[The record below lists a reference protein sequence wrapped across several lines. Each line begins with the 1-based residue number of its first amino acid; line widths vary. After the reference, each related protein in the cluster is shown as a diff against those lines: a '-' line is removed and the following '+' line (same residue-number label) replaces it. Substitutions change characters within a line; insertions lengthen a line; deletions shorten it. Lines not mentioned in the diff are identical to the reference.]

1 MIRLR
6 PYRDPDAG
14 AILSWIRSEREYY
27 QWSAGVLG
35 TYPPTEEQLE
45 KLSALMRFTAL
56 DGKEPAGF
64 FTLRNPKE
72 TLDEVRFGFVLVD
85 PGKRGRGI
93 GSEMLRLG
101 LRFAKDVYRA
111 EKASL
116 GVFENN
122 EAAYRC
128 YRAVGFRDMVLPEAE
143 AYDVMGER
151 WTCRELGI
159 ALGSRGAED
168 DEAL

>member
-6 PYRDPDAG
+6 PYVDRDAE
-14 AILSWIRSEREYY
+14 AIFSWIRSEREYY

-35 TYPPTEEQLE
+35 TYPPTREQLG

-64 FTLRNPKE
+64 FTLRNPNE

-85 PGKRGRGI
+85 PLKRGRGI
-93 GSEMLRLG
+93 GTGMLRLG
-101 LRFAKDVYRA
+101 LRFARDVYKA
-111 EKASL
+111 KKASL

-128 YRAVGFRDMVLPEAE
+128 YRAVGFRDVILSEAE

-151 WTCRELGI
+151 WTCRELEI
-159 ALGSRGAED
+159 ALGSPGAE
-168 DEAL
+168 EE

>member
-6 PYRDPDAG
+6 PYIDRDAG
-14 AILSWIRSEREYY
+14 TILSWIRSEREYY

-35 TYPPTEEQLE
+35 TYPPTPEQLG
-45 KLSALMRFTAL
+45 KLSSLMRFTAL
-56 DGKEPAGF
+56 EGKEPAGF

-85 PGKRGRGI
+85 PLKRGRGI
-93 GSEMLRLG
+93 GSGMLRLG
-101 LRFAKDVYRA
+101 LRFAQEVYKA
-111 EKASL
+111 KKASL

-128 YRAVGFRDMVLPEAE
+128 YRAVGFRDVLLPEAE
-143 AYDVMGER
+143 AYDVMSER
-151 WTCRELGI
+151 WTCR
-159 ALGSRGAED
+159 
-168 DEAL
+168 